1 MIFALV
7 ITDLFITI
15 FFIIGY
21 FSHCAQTPHDVTDM
35 FVGAKLAERKVIYNK
50 DRKPKWLFV
59 LGNIFYMGIFDFLI
73 IILWR

>member
-50 DRKPKWLFV
+50 DRKPK
-59 LGNIFYMGIFDFLI
+59 
-73 IILWR
+73 